1 MLLLFKGTLSKNN
14 KGLSSSDGMTV
25 DFDDIKLTDT
35 DTNFPSAQNSISVEE
50 SKEQLQSEPSS
61 NQERTVIL
69 ESDPAN
75 NLKKSLCKSNS
86 SSKLN
91 SSVNRKR
98 SADLTLV
105 KSSEL
110 KSPSKESATGSG
122 PNNSNDHANKKKKV
136 ISLSTGLFKKAVGS
150 ISNGNTSEA
159 LCHK

>member
-110 KSPSKESATGSG
+110 KSPSKENATGSG
-122 PNNSNDHANKKKKV
+122 PNNSNDHCNKKKKV

>member
-14 KGLSSSDGMTV
+14 KGLSSPDGMTV
-25 DFDDIKLTDT
+25 EFDDIKLADVDT
-35 DTNFPSAQNSISVEE
+35 PCPYVQNCISVEE
-50 SKEQLQSEPSS
+50 SKERLQSGPAS
-61 NQERTVIL
+61 NQERIVIL
-69 ESDPAN
+69 ESDPAS

-86 SSKLN
+86 NSKLN

-150 ISNGNTSEA
+150 ISNGNTPEA
-159 LCHK
+159 LSHK